1 MGSASGA
8 ATKQAAGRGNRVAVT
23 LRSTRVAVASGIV
36 FEVDA
41 RVKIIENSS
50 HMVTLEKT
58 KTVLDALSRHF
69 AR

>member
-1 MGSASGA
+1 M
-8 ATKQAAGRGNRVAVT
+8 T

-41 RVKIIENSS
+41 RVEIIENSS